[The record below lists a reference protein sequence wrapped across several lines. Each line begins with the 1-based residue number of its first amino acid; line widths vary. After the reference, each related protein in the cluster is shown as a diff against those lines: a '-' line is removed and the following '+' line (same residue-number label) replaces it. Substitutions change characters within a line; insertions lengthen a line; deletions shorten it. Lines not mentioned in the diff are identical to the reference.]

1 MLLVALVTCSI
12 LHVEGQTYLTSL
24 DQVTSGYYRIYS
36 QYNTNGSDMV
46 ISEDVSTHNMYCD
59 NPNVD
64 DYLQIWHID
73 VLPSSENSK
82 SVTLQNVVTQMNVN
96 RSSGNFHTHA
106 NAMTFTLQ
114 LDMLGFTFLNGGGG
128 LHHQQSGH
136 DVRSWDIAS
145 EASHWQLEEVDIDDA
160 KLTNQRIE
168 YADLNN
174 MISNASTITTA
185 LSKYFTDASCSQLN
199 DAYKNYADDVLTT
212 EMISDI
218 IPQLAINMAI
228 KVKNSA
234 WEVYEEGWRYDEKV
248 FRIGTY
254 KPMGSPDRWKNI
266 TKVGYAFSP
275 NSDPTAIAVKANDI
289 ITVYVSNIPAGGA
302 VSLRNVQRYS
312 GTGDGYSLHNGFNVI
327 KVQAEGLLFM
337 DYEVDNTTN
346 GAAPFTALN
355 SYPEITVHIEGGKVN
370 GSFSLLR
377 GDTNE
382 DWAIMKEK
390 LFKEYDFLQL
400 RSNKQIFNM
409 DASSVIA
416 ACPEKM
422 VELLGQWDIIVNME
436 HDLMGLADFDGYFNN
451 PLMAVSLDPT
461 SSSHMYATNFG
472 TYYNENTLS
481 GVMNYENMF
490 GGSNLWGPAHEIGHI
505 NQAMINMIGQSEVSN
520 NLFSNVATFLN
531 GHLTSRAEYTSTTL
545 KNMADGLFWMDRGIW
560 ERTHLYYQL
569 YQFFHAQGF
578 MNNFYQELFKA
589 FRADPMDRTKNKFVD
604 ATNDYLK
611 FYKKAC
617 EVSGYDLTEL
627 FQAYG
632 FFVVPELK
640 SVTIGNSTKD
650 VFEVGDYGTFYL
662 YITQQMIDDA
672 ISEVK
677 SHNYKKTNIVFIE
690 DRISAPLAT
699 YEGHAENELKT
710 AYGGYPIGDCGDVG
724 QYTDFVSSNVATGYL
739 ASYVENDGGLNV
751 YVNHSNASGAV
762 GFKVYDAAG
771 NLVYLSNKYN
781 FTVPANVYSKIKNTD
796 FTIVA
801 AGGNGEDAIMPA
813 AAHYVEWIVK
823 NNAGE
828 VVKTYQ
834 EPQFVN
840 SVVSDYPD
848 EIKPAF
854 VTLPSFTAFTYTEP
868 VQKVVEAVYT
878 TPFVESSETAYNY
891 YEVKVRYGWLNET
904 SEGKAAITN
913 SKQNTDYYRWAFF
926 GSPYVGYR
934 LQNKATGK
942 WLNAGESA
950 PEMGNDADA
959 ATVWKLLAWSGN
971 TTSFIIQN
979 PTKAGSYINDFGGHG
994 NNLGYYSDGSQ
1005 IDVTF
1010 VPTAAT
1016 LVPITV
1022 DEQEGYWGTFYS
1034 SSNVALPTGVSA
1046 YRVTDID
1053 DGTQKLTLTAV
1064 EGSVLKGG
1072 EGYIVYSSSR
1082 EPGIV
1087 MESTSTAP
1095 ASFTGTNYLKG
1106 SDSEQEF
1113 AGEGSYYILSR
1124 KEVTEGVYNYGFF
1137 WQNGTGGNSV
1147 INAAHKAFLLV
1158 PSSAPAKSYNLSFNA
1173 TNINNVENSAD
1184 DINEP
1189 RFNLS
1194 GQRVGKNYKGIIIIN
1209 GKKQIQK

>member
-64 DYLQIWHID
+64 DYLQIWYID
-73 VLPSSENSK
+73 VLSSSENSK

-145 EASHWQLEEVDIDDA
+145 EASHWQLEKVDIDDA

-212 EMISDI
+212 EMISDN

-234 WEVYEEGWRYDEKV
+234 WEVYEEGWRYDEKA

-254 KPMGSPDRWKNI
+254 KPMGSPVRWKNI

-724 QYTDFVSSNVATGYL
+724 QYTDFVSSNVATGYNV
-739 ASYVENDGGLNV
+739 SYFENEGALSV
-751 YVNHSNASGAV
+751 LVNHNNASGAV

-771 NLVYLSNKYN
+771 KLVFLSNKYN
-781 FTVPANVYSKIKNTD
+781 FTIPASIYSLIKNTD

-801 AGGNGEDAIMPA
+801 AGGNGEDLIIPA
-813 AAHYVEWIVK
+813 GEHYIEWIVK
-823 NNAGE
+823 DKAGR
-828 VVKTYQ
+828 VFKTLRKI
-834 EPQFVN
+834 QFVN
-840 SVVSDYPD
+840 DVITAYPD
-848 EIKPAF
+848 ELNAAF
-854 VTLPSFTAFTYTEP
+854 VTLPTFTPFTYTEP
-868 VQKVVEAVYT
+868 IKKEVEITCTV
-878 TPFVESSETAYNY
+878 PFIASSESSYYY
-891 YEVKVRYGWLNET
+891 YEVKVRNGWLYESN
-904 SEGKAAITN
+904 
-913 SKQNTDYYRWAFF
+913 NTPAMTTINAKTDDYRWAFF
-926 GSPYVGYR
+926 GNPYDGYR
-934 LQNKATGK
+934 IQNKATGN
-942 WLNAGESA
+942 WLNAGASA
-950 PEMGNDADA
+950 PEMGTDENA
-959 ATVWKLLAWSGN
+959 ATAWTICTWVGN
-971 TTSFIIQN
+971 PSSFMLKN
-979 PTKAGSYINDFGGHG
+979 PTASKYLNDYGGHG
-994 NNLGYYSDGSQ
+994 IQIAYWSSGSQ
-1005 IDVTF
+1005 IDVAF

-1034 SSNVALPTGVSA
+1034 SDNVALPTGVSA

-1064 EGSVLKGG
+1064 EGNVLRGG
-1072 EGYIVYSSSR
+1072 EGYIVYSASR

-1095 ASFTGTNYLKG
+1095 ASFVGTNYLKG